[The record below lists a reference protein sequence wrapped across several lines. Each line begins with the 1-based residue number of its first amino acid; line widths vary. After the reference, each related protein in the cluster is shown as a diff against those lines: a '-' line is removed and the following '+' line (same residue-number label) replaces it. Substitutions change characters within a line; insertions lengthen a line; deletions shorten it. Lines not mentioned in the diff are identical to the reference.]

1 VPPPIAII
9 VIAVCKR
16 EAAPMTTKDLEP
28 IPFMQRLLDSP
39 LLLLF
44 LGVSIPTLLYTL
56 WGVMEVV
63 AVPLAK

>member
-1 VPPPIAII
+1 
-9 VIAVCKR
+9 
-16 EAAPMTTKDLEP
+16 MSTKETNVNVGGAGAKSEP

-44 LGVSIPTLLYTL
+44 LGVAIPTLLYTL

-63 AVPLAK
+63 AIPLAK

>member
-9 VIAVCKR
+9 VAQFAN

-44 LGVSIPTLLYTL
+44 LGVAIPTLLYTL